1 MDEILWQY
9 SYLWIAA
16 ALTIMAG
23 LVLLTRNP
31 KWRDI
36 LAFGVIFAGLV
47 SAWLILHPKQT
58 PLLPGARE
66 VQAMI
71 GQGTP
76 VLLEFQ
82 SPYCIYCTIA
92 EPIVDA
98 LEKEMG
104 ERLRIIHIDVQ
115 GPIGRDLAEVYD
127 FEYTPTFIFFDAQ
140 GQEMWRQIGG
150 IDVEHVRMSV
160 AGTGQT
166 Q

>member
-1 MDEILWQY
+1 MDEIIWQY

-31 KWRDI
+31 GWRDA
-36 LAFGVIFAGLV
+36 LAFGVIAAGLV
-47 SAWLILHPKQT
+47 SAWLILHPRQT
-58 PLLPGARE
+58 PLLPGAKE

-82 SPYCIYCTIA
+82 SPYCIYCTMA
-92 EPIVDA
+92 EPIVNS
-98 LEKEMG
+98 LEKDMG
-104 ERLRIIHIDVQ
+104 NRLHVIHVDVQ
-115 GPIGRDLAEVYD
+115 GRIGRDLASVYD
-127 FEYTPTFIFFDAQ
+127 FEYTPTFIFFNAD
-140 GQEMWRQIGG
+140 GREMWRQIGG
-150 IDVEHVRMSV
+150 IDVKHVQDSISQ
-160 AGTGQT
+160 TGQT